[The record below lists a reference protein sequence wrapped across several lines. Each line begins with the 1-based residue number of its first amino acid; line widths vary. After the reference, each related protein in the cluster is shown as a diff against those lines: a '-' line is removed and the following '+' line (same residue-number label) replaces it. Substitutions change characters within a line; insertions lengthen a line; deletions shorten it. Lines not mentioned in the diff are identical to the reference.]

1 MENFELN
8 RRELDRYL
16 GAYPYEEYKRWVSLT
31 NNINETF
38 LEKLIPESKIIS
50 SGQKL
55 IGQEFKSEKSDH
67 NKLQFEKRFQPP
79 ESLAEAEKRLPDIL
93 IEKGSNIRFSNI
105 PLKYIPRDATPLE
118 VSYLFHYSIVFF
130 ILFTI
135 FVSKIYFIFSSLVY
149 LLAKI

>member
-79 ESLAEAEKRLPDIL
+79 DRQLLVAMRTLLLPTHRLQPA
-93 IEKGSNIRFSNI
+93 
-105 PLKYIPRDATPLE
+105 PP
-118 VSYLFHYSIVFF
+118 F
-130 ILFTI
+130 ILGVNT
-135 FVSKIYFIFSSLVY
+135 L
-149 LLAKI
+149 